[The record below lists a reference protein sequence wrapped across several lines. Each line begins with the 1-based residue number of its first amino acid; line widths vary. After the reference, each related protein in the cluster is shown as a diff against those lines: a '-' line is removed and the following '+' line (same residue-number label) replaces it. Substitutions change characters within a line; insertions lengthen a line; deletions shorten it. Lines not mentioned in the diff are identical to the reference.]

1 MKTTG
6 DHHLVKRIN
15 RSILLR
21 LVRAQP
27 GLSRAQLAQES
38 GLTKSTVGL
47 LIKELM
53 DEGWLCEAA
62 SLTSSALGRP
72 HTPLQID
79 TSQRALIG
87 AELAVDQLRVVGVSL
102 LGDVLCTVQAP
113 LTQHE
118 PAAVC
123 KQLAALIAHIHG
135 ELNKQGIAACGVG
148 VGLPGA
154 LDQATGRV
162 WFAPNLQWQQVDITA
177 QLTDALLAAN
187 VPAMPVYVDNDADTG
202 ALSEY
207 EFGVQRQ
214 QSALIFITCGVGIG
228 AGIVLNDRLFTG
240 AQGMAGEVGHSVLQ
254 INGPLCRCGR
264 RGCAEA
270 FIGAQAIADSLQRT
284 GHTDSAGEHLGVLLH
299 NLWTTLSPHTLVLG
313 GPSCI
318 EHPALVSKAHEVLQ
332 RYTQHTGMSPP
343 ELRVARYG
351 LLASAV
357 GAAALVL
364 YHYLRPIGTA

>member
-47 LIKELM
+47 LTKDLM

-62 SLTSSALGRP
+62 SLASSGLGRP

-79 TSQRALIG
+79 TTKRALIG

-102 LGDVLCTVQAP
+102 QGELLCTMQMP
-113 LTQHE
+113 LTARQ

-123 KQLAALIAHIHG
+123 SELAALVAQVYS
-135 ELNKQGIAACGVG
+135 ELSGQGFAACGVG
-148 VGLPGA
+148 VALPGA
-154 LDQATGRV
+154 SDQTTGRV
-162 WFAPNLQWQQVDITA
+162 WFAPNLQWRQVDILPL
-177 QLTDALLAAN
+177 LTHALFAAG

-207 EFGVQRQ
+207 EFGTQSQ
-214 QSALIFITCGVGIG
+214 QSALIFVACGLGIG
-228 AGIVLNDRLFTG
+228 AGIVLNDRLFTRV
-240 AQGMAGEVGHSVLQ
+240 QGMAGEIGHSVMQ
-254 INGPLCRCGR
+254 IDGPMCSCGR
-264 RGCAEA
+264 RGCAET
-270 FIGAQAIADSLQRT
+270 FIGAQAIAHSLT
-284 GHTDSAGEHLGVLLH
+284 HVGNTDTAGEYLGVLLH
-299 NLWTTLSPHTLVLG
+299 NLWTTLSPRTLVLG

-318 EHPALVSKAHEVLQ
+318 ERPELVSRAQQVLQ
-332 RYTQHTGMSPP
+332 RYSQHTGMSLPQ
-343 ELRVARYG
+343 VYAARYG

-364 YHYLRPIGTA
+364 HHYLRPIGTT